1 MPRIIARRH
10 APSAAIPMLA
20 DTPFLFVFMALL
32 GGVALDRIFGEAR
45 CWHPLV
51 GFGRFASALEARLN
65 GSQAIGA
72 RELQLRGLLAWLLA
86 VLAWVVAASLLRSI
100 GPVIGWLVDVSLLY
114 LALGGRSLAE
124 HAEAVAAPLAS
135 GDLAEARRRVGWMVS
150 RDTAQLDERGV
161 ARAGV
166 ESVLE
171 NGNDAVFGALFWFL
185 IAGGPGALLFRLA
198 NTLDAMWGYRNQR
211 FLDFGRAAARIDDL
225 LNWAPARLTALSY
238 ALLGATS
245 RSLACWRAQ
254 APAWDS
260 PNAGAVMAAG
270 AGALD
275 VQLGGSAVYHGRLEA
290 RPPLGAGMPPDAGT
304 IRRAIRLVAHAT
316 RLWLGVAALV
326 ALASVLSHA

>member
-45 CWHPLV
+45 RWHPLV

-150 RDTAQLDERGV
+150 RDTTELDEVGI

-185 IAGGPGALLFRLA
+185 VAGGPGALLFRLA
-198 NTLDAMWGYRNQR
+198 NTLDAMWGYRTPR
-211 FLDFGRAAARIDDL
+211 FLEFGWAAARIDDL
-225 LNWAPARLTALSY
+225 LNWIPARLTALSY
-238 ALLGATS
+238 ALLGATGAAI
-245 RSLACWRAQ
+245 ACWRMQ
-254 APAWDS
+254 ASGWDS
-260 PNAGAVMAAG
+260 PNAGPVMAAG
-270 AGALD
+270 AGALN
-275 VQLGGSAVYHGRLEA
+275 VTLGGAAVYHGKLET
-290 RPPLGAGMPPDAGT
+290 RPGLGAGNPPDADS
-304 IRRAIRLVAHAT
+304 IRRAVSLVN
-316 RLWLGVAALV
+316 RGILLWLCAAGVATFLIGLGDA
-326 ALASVLSHA
+326 

>member
-1 MPRIIARRH
+1 MPAFLNAADYRTPSRALRRH
-10 APSAAIPMLA
+10 PDACRHALPLRFHGLA
-20 DTPFLFVFMALL
+20 
-32 GGVALDRIFGEAR
+32 GRVALDRIFGEAR

-124 HAEAVAAPLAS
+124 HAEAVAAPAS

-166 ESVLE
+166 QSVLE
-171 NGNDAVFGALFWFL
+171 NGNDAVFGAFWFL
-185 IAGGPGALLFRLA
+185 IAGPGALLFRLA

-225 LNWAPARLTALSY
+225 LNWALP
-238 ALLGATS
+238 TS
-245 RSLACWRAQ
+245 RRSATPCSVQPAAHWPAGAQ

-260 PNAGAVMAAG
+260 PMP
-270 AGALD
+270 
-275 VQLGGSAVYHGRLEA
+275 A
-290 RPPLGAGMPPDAGT
+290 R
-304 IRRAIRLVAHAT
+304 
-316 RLWLGVAALV
+316 
-326 ALASVLSHA
+326 